1 MKTIHRRKRILATTS
16 DFCGMI
22 GTMAAGRLEAIWKKR
37 AHRGPMDAQVKA
49 SAIAGK
55 GLAGNADASR
65 TRQVTLIERE
75 VWEALTAEA
84 GTDAPA
90 ARRRANLMVS
100 GIRLADSRG
109 RLLRVGA
116 VVLRIAGETKPCERM
131 DEVQPGLRDLM
142 YRNWGGGAF
151 AEVIR
156 GGDISVG
163 DPVEWMNADSR
174 LPKAFFLDL
183 DDTILNDSGSV
194 DACWRAACSIGA
206 AECGLAADVLFDA
219 VKASGQWFWSDPE
232 RHRVGRLDLRTA
244 RTEVVRLAL
253 KNLGL
258 ESGELASIIGCAYH
272 DRREASLEIFPDALE
287 TVQWFHKHGCRLALL
302 TNGNGRPQRRKIDK
316 FGLSAFFDS
325 ILIEGEVGFGKPD
338 RRIYE
343 LALERLAVSP
353 ADVWMAGDNLEWDVA
368 QPQKLGI
375 FSIWINASGNSETK
389 LCGVRPDRIVRSL
402 SELKACP
409 IK

>member
-1 MKTIHRRKRILATTS
+1 
-16 DFCGMI
+16 
-22 GTMAAGRLEAIWKKR
+22 MAAGRLEAIWKKR

-49 SAIAGK
+49 SVIAGK
-55 GLAGNADASR
+55 GLEGNADASR

-131 DEVQPGLRDLM
+131 DEVQPGLRGLM
-142 YRNWGGGAF
+142 YRNW
-151 AEVIR
+151 

-163 DPVEWMNADSR
+163 DPVEWINAESR

-194 DACWRAACSIGA
+194 DACWREACSIGA
-206 AECGLAADVLFDA
+206 AERGLAADVLFDA

-232 RHRVGRLDLRTA
+232 RHRVGRLDLRSA

-258 ESGELASIIGCAYH
+258 ECGELASIIGDSYH

-287 TVQWFHKHGCRLALL
+287 TVEWFRAHGCRLALL
-302 TNGNGRPQRRKIDK
+302 TNGNGRPQRRKIEK
-316 FGLSAFFDS
+316 FGLGAFFDS

-343 LALERLAVSP
+343 MALERLAVRP

-375 FSIWINASGNSETK
+375 FSIWINASGNGETK
-389 LCGVRPDRIVRSL
+389 LGGVRPDRIVRSL
-402 SELKACP
+402 SELKTECP